1 MNFKYRSSPAI
12 NSANAQS
19 CITTGGVQ
27 DLANWMS
34 NGYRLGNSATSVCN
48 SQYSW
53 NGISYNSDESSIE
66 EFSINCSVIDLIN
79 SSNGGE
85 VYGISCSTSRC

>member
-1 MNFKYRSSPAI
+1 MNFKHRSLTAM
-12 NSANAQS
+12 NSANAWL

-34 NGYRLGNSATSVCN
+34 NGYRINKTASTVYNL
-48 SQYSW
+48 QYSW
-53 NGISYNSDESSIE
+53 SGISCQSDESSIE
-66 EFSINCSVIDLIN
+66 ECSINCSVIDLIN

-85 VYGISCSTSRC
+85 VSGNSFSTSRC